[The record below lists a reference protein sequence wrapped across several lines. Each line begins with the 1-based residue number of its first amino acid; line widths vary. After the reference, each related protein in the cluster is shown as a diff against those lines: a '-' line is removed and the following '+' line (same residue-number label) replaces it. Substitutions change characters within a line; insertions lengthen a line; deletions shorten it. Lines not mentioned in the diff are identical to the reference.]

1 MVLARL
7 LIIRT
12 RESRA
17 DAREGLREL
26 GSHGRD
32 GGDDDD
38 RDERRDQTIL
48 DGRRAGLVWKKDARI
63 LPEAASFEVSDFI
76 WRSFATGHI

>member
-1 MVLARL
+1 M

-12 RESRA
+12 RERRA

-26 GSHGRD
+26 RSHCRD

-48 DGRRAGLVWKKDARI
+48 EGRRAGLVIKRKTRGYYRK
-63 LPEAASFEVSDFI
+63 LRASKSAISF